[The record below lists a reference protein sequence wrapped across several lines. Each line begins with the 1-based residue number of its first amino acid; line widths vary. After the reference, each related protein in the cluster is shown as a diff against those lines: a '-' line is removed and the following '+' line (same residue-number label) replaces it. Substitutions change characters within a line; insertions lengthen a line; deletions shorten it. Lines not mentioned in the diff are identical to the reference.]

1 MKKQQ
6 DKRLHQ
12 RLYSVP
18 EAAAYLGRSVCGVRE
33 MIWDGKLP
41 KVQWDRRIYVDKN
54 DLDDLIEKNKG
65 FFIE

>member
-6 DKRLHQ
+6 GINQ
-12 RLYSVP
+12 RLYSIP

-33 MIWDGKLP
+33 MIWDGKLR

-54 DLDDLIEKNKG
+54 DLDELIEKNKQL
-65 FFIE
+65 FTD